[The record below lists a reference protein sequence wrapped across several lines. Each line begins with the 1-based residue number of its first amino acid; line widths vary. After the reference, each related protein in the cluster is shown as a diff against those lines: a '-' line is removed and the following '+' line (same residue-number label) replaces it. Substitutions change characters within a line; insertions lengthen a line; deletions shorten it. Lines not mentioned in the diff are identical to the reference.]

1 VSGSA
6 VPILMYHEVAGPA
19 DTASWLAVPPAAF
32 AAQLAQLQAAGRT
45 TITLSAL
52 AAGLAGQAELPA
64 RPVVLTFDD
73 GYADFHQTALPLL
86 LAHGFTATVF
96 VTTGWLADAG
106 PALRPRPGPMLCWP
120 QVREVAAAGI
130 EIGAHSHTHRELDQL
145 RAGQL
150 EHELRDS
157 KSLLEDR
164 LGGNVPALAY
174 PFGYS
179 SPYVRQAARAA
190 GYAHACAVGNLLA
203 SQASDPFALP
213 RLTVR
218 HSTGQATFQQLAQGQ
233 RVPLIYAKDR
243 ALTRGYAVVRRSRAV
258 LHGAARGQLPAIRP

>member
-1 VSGSA
+1 MSTV

-19 DTASWLAVPPAAF
+19 DAASRLAVPPAAF
-32 AAQLAQLQAAGRT
+32 AAQLAHLAAAGRT
-45 TITLSAL
+45 TITMSML
-52 AAGLAGQAELPA
+52 AAGLTGQAELPE
-64 RPVVLTFDD
+64 RPIVLTFDD
-73 GYADFHQTALPLL
+73 GYADFHRTALPLL

-96 VTTGWLADAG
+96 ITTGWLADAG
-106 PALRPRPGPMLCWP
+106 PVLRPRPGPMLSWG
-120 QVREVAAAGI
+120 QVQEAAAAGI

-145 RAGQL
+145 PANQL
-150 EHELRDS
+150 DHELRGS

-164 LGGNVPALAY
+164 LGGPVPALAY

-179 SPYVRQAARAA
+179 SQYVRQAARAA

-203 SQASDPFALP
+203 SKASDPFAFP

-218 HSTGQATFQQLAQGQ
+218 HSTGPGTYQQLARGQ

-243 ALTRGYAVVRRSRAV
+243 ALTRGYAVVRRSRAA
-258 LHGAARGQLPAIRP
+258 LHGAARGKLPVIRP